1 MAFTVAELLVE
12 IGVDAKSAEKAAG
25 RLTKSLKGTEKAGE
39 GAAHGVG
46 EATKAVDKF
55 GKASKAA
62 SRVAD
67 GMAKVIKGV
76 GAGVVALGTAT
87 LTTGASFEKLRAQ
100 LKTATGSAEA
110 AQSAFSFIRDFATET
125 PFQVE
130 EITTAFVK
138 LTNFGLTPSREALTA
153 YGDTASSMGRS
164 LDQMIEAVAD
174 ATTGEFE
181 RLKEFGIKAKTEGE
195 NVSFTFRGVT
205 TTIGKNADE
214 IEQYLISLGQ
224 NNFAG
229 AMAEQMDTLNGVISN
244 AKDSLQAFFLEVA
257 EMGPLEEFKALIND
271 LRRATGKDGQGLA
284 KILADTLTSAIR
296 GLRRLL
302 SGDFSET
309 LKTVAR
315 GFQFLVENIDKL
327 IAIFAGAKLASA
339 LSAAAAGFSS
349 MGIAAG
355 AALGPIGLIAGA
367 LIALIPI
374 ALEVGEALGDVI
386 GPGTALATTKTRGGA
401 KFLSEQFVDQ
411 GLAAEAGREEKII
424 AEAQRQISEEEDKF
438 FGGSDEKKWKAQRTI
453 KAARQRIAALREQ
466 DRPAMEARLAAQE
479 QSAADLANPALTQG
493 PQMPAGLTK
502 PARQRRGGRG
512 RRRKEKA
519 TANPTSGTTLSDFLK
534 AGQDQLGPMAAS
546 TPSTK
551 DIEPTVAIDITN
563 NNYSFDVN
571 QVIRSNAEPG
581 QIAKEAAE
589 AIKKEFNV
597 RLAVAG
603 QQLQPNLVR

>member
-46 EATKAVDKF
+46 EATRAVDKF

-87 LTTGASFEKLRAQ
+87 LTTGASFEKL
-100 LKTATGSAEA
+100 
-110 AQSAFSFIRDFATET
+110 
-125 PFQVE
+125 E

-181 RLKEFGIKAKTEGE
+181 RLKEFGIKAKTEGD

-244 AKDSLQAFFLEVA
+244 AKDSFQAFFLEVA

-271 LRRATGKDGQGLA
+271 LRRATGKDSQGLA

-302 SGDFSET
+302 SGDFSDT

-327 IAIFAGAKLASA
+327 IAIFAGARLASA

-349 MGIAAG
+349 MGVAAG

-386 GPGTALATTKTRGGA
+386 GPGTALVTTRKRGGA

-424 AEAQRQISEEEDKF
+424 AEAQRQISEEEDKL

-493 PQMPAGLTK
+493 PQMPAALTK
-502 PARQRRGGRG
+502 PASTRGGGKG
-512 RRRKEKA
+512 RRRKKKA
-519 TANPTSGTTLSDFLK
+519 KPTSDTTLSEFLK

-563 NNYSFDVN
+563 NNYSFDVK